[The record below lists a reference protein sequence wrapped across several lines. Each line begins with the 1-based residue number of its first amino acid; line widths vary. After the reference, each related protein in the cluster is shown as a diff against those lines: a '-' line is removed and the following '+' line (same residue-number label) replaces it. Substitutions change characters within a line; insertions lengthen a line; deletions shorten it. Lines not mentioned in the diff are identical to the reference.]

1 MIAKHVPM
9 RTLDKSNFGELA
21 SYITDAQ
28 SKDHRLG
35 QIRVTNC
42 EAATLP
48 AAIEEI
54 LATQHMNTRAKSDK
68 TYHLLVSFRAG
79 EQPDDET
86 LKAIEER
93 ICAGL
98 GYGEHQ
104 RVSAVH
110 NDTDNLHIHIAI
122 NKIHPTRNTMHEP
135 FQAYRTLGALCEV
148 MEKEYGL
155 EQDNHEPRR
164 KLSEGRAAD
173 MERHAGIESLV
184 GWIKREC
191 LEEIRGATSW
201 ADLHQVMRDNG
212 LELRERGNGLVV
224 EASDGTMVK
233 ASTLARDLSK
243 PKLEARLGPFEASAE
258 RKADKPKRSYQKA
271 PVRMRIDTTELYA
284 RYKDEQK
291 NLTAARAEA
300 LDKARRRKDRAV
312 EDAKRAGRLRRAAIK
327 LIGDGRQNKKL
338 LYAQASKALRDE
350 IQAIQKDYQRERQAL
365 YEAHSRRTWADWLKH
380 EATQGNDEAL
390 AALRAREAAKGLQGN
405 TVSGEGRAVPGHAPV
420 IDNITKKGTIIY
432 RAGSSAVRD
441 DGDRL
446 QVSSEA
452 TREGLQAAL
461 RLAMERYGNRITVNG
476 TADFKARIIRAAADS
491 QLPITFADPALESRR
506 QALLTKENTHDRPER
521 PAEHRGRAGRGAG
534 SPGQRAASDQ
544 HATGT
549 PAVARAGDERRSAAG
564 IHAGAVNRKPDV
576 GRIGRVPPPQSQHRL
591 RALSELGVVRIAG
604 GTEVLLPRDVS
615 RHLEQQGTQSNN
627 ALRRGVSWAGAG
639 LDKASPGLAAADK
652 YIAEREAKR
661 AKGFDIPK
669 HSRYTDGA
677 GGLSF
682 AGVRNVDGQ
691 TLALLKRDE
700 TVMVLPIDQATAR
713 RLSRI
718 AVGDPVSVTPRGSIK
733 TSKGR
738 SR

>member
-9 RTLDKSNFGELA
+9 RTLGKSNFGELA

-48 AAIEEI
+48 AAIEEV
-54 LATQHMNTRAKSDK
+54 LATQHMNTRAKGDK
-68 TYHLLVSFRAG
+68 TYHLLIGFPPG
-79 EQPDDET
+79 ESPAAEV
-86 LKAIEER
+86 LSEIENR
-93 ICAGL
+93 VCAAL

-104 RVSAVH
+104 RISAVH
-110 NDTDNLHIHIAI
+110 NDTDHLHIHIAI
-122 NKIHPTRNTMHEP
+122 NKIHPKRGTMHEP
-135 FQAYRTLGALCEV
+135 FQSYRTLGDICTTLE
-148 MEKEYGL
+148 EELGL
-155 EQDNHEPRR
+155 QRVNHISRR
-164 KLSEGRAAD
+164 TLSEGRAAD
-173 MERHAGIESLV
+173 MEQHSGIESLV

-191 LEEIRGATSW
+191 LEEIRGAMSW
-201 ADLHQVMRDNG
+201 AGLHQVMRDNG

-224 EASDGTMVK
+224 EASDGTTVK

-243 PKLEARLGPFEASAE
+243 PALERRLGPFEASAE

-312 EDAKRAGRLRRAAIK
+312 EDAKRANRLRRATIK
-327 LIGDGRQNKKL
+327 VVDSKGVSKKM
-338 LYAQASKALRDE
+338 LYSQASTALRSSLD
-350 IQAIQKDYQRERQAL
+350 AIHAEYTKEREKLYQGFQ
-365 YEAHSRRTWADWLKH
+365 RRTWADWLKS
-380 EATQGNDEAL
+380 EAMQGNPQAL
-390 AALRAREAAKGLQGN
+390 TALRARDAAKGLQGR
-405 TVSGEGRAVPGHAPV
+405 TLTGQGEAHGSTSQE

-432 RAGSSAVRD
+432 RAGQTAVRD
-441 DGDRL
+441 DGDKL
-446 QVSSEA
+446 QVS
-452 TREGLQAAL
+452 RENDQRGLQAAL
-461 RLAMERYGNRITVNG
+461 RMAAERYGSRITVTG
-476 TADFKARIIRAAADS
+476 DAEFKARIIHAAVDGRLS
-491 QLPITFADPALESRR
+491 ITFADPGLERRR
-506 QALLTKENTHDRPER
+506 QELLTQKEQANVRTDRANQRHER
-521 PAEHRGRAGRGAG
+521 GRSNRRGTGRAGSGAV
-534 SPGQRAASDQ
+534 
-544 HATGT
+544 TNNNT
-549 PAVARAGDERRSAAG
+549 ARAGAGRAAPGGDGRLAAG
-564 IHAGAVNRKPDV
+564 SGLAGKPDV
-576 GRIGRVPPPQSQHRL
+576 GRVGRNPPPQSQHRL
-591 RALSELGVVRIAG
+591 RTLSALGLVQLAG
-604 GTEVLLPRDVS
+604 RSEVLLPRDVS
-615 RHLEQQGTQSNN
+615 RHLEQQGTQPDNQ
-627 ALRRGVSWAGAG
+627 LRRNLFGPGV
-639 LDKASPGLAAADK
+639 KPEAAAAAEK
-652 YIAEREAKR
+652 YISERESKR

>member
-9 RTLDKSNFGELA
+9 RTLGKSNFGELA

-48 AAIEEI
+48 AAIEEV
-54 LATQHMNTRAKSDK
+54 LATQHMNTRAKGDK
-68 TYHLLVSFRAG
+68 TYHLLIGFPPG
-79 EQPDDET
+79 ESPAAEV
-86 LKAIEER
+86 LSEIENR
-93 ICAGL
+93 VCAAL

-104 RVSAVH
+104 RISAVH
-110 NDTDNLHIHIAI
+110 NDTDHLHIHIAI
-122 NKIHPTRNTMHEP
+122 NKIHPKRGTMHEP
-135 FQAYRTLGALCEV
+135 FQSYRTLGDICTTLE
-148 MEKEYGL
+148 EELGL
-155 EQDNHEPRR
+155 QRVNHISRR
-164 KLSEGRAAD
+164 TLSEGRAAD
-173 MERHAGIESLV
+173 MEQHSGIESLV

-191 LEEIRGATSW
+191 LEEIRGAMSW
-201 ADLHQVMRDNG
+201 AGLHQVMRDNG

-224 EASDGTMVK
+224 EASDGTTVK

-243 PKLEARLGPFEASAE
+243 PALEGRLGPFEASAE

-312 EDAKRAGRLRRAAIK
+312 EDAKRANRLRRATIK
-327 LIGDGRQNKKL
+327 VVDSKGVSKKM
-338 LYAQASKALRDE
+338 LYSQASTALRSSLD
-350 IQAIQKDYQRERQAL
+350 AIHAEYTKEREKLYQGFQ
-365 YEAHSRRTWADWLKH
+365 RRTWADWLKS
-380 EATQGNDEAL
+380 EAMQGNPQAL
-390 AALRAREAAKGLQGN
+390 TALRARDAAKGLQGR
-405 TVSGEGRAVPGHAPV
+405 TLTGQGEAHGSTSQE

-432 RAGSSAVRD
+432 RAGQTAVRD
-441 DGDRL
+441 DGDKL
-446 QVSSEA
+446 QVS
-452 TREGLQAAL
+452 RENDQRGLQAAL
-461 RLAMERYGNRITVNG
+461 RMAAERYGSRITVTG
-476 TADFKARIIRAAADS
+476 DAEFKARIIHAAVDGRLS
-491 QLPITFADPALESRR
+491 ITFADPGLERRR
-506 QALLTKENTHDRPER
+506 QELLTQKEQANVRTDRANQRHER
-521 PAEHRGRAGRGAG
+521 GRSNRRGTGRAGSGAV
-534 SPGQRAASDQ
+534 
-544 HATGT
+544 TNNNT
-549 PAVARAGDERRSAAG
+549 ARAGAGRAAPGGDGRLAAG
-564 IHAGAVNRKPDV
+564 SGLAGKPDV
-576 GRIGRVPPPQSQHRL
+576 GRVGRNPPPQSQHRL
-591 RALSELGVVRIAG
+591 RTLSALGLVQLAG
-604 GTEVLLPRDVS
+604 RSEVLLPRDVS
-615 RHLEQQGTQSNN
+615 RHLEQQGTQPDNQ
-627 ALRRGVSWAGAG
+627 LRRNLFGPGV
-639 LDKASPGLAAADK
+639 KPEAAAAAEK
-652 YIAEREAKR
+652 YISERESKR

>member
-9 RTLDKSNFGELA
+9 RTLGKSNFGELA

-48 AAIEEI
+48 AAIEEV
-54 LATQHMNTRAKSDK
+54 LATQHMNTRAKGDK
-68 TYHLLVSFRAG
+68 TYHLLIGFPPG
-79 EQPDDET
+79 ESPSAEV
-86 LKAIEER
+86 LSEIENR
-93 ICAGL
+93 VCAAL

-104 RVSAVH
+104 RISAVH
-110 NDTDNLHIHIAI
+110 NDTDHLHIHIAI
-122 NKIHPTRNTMHEP
+122 NKIHPKRGTMHEP
-135 FQAYRTLGALCEV
+135 FQSYRTLGDICTTLE
-148 MEKEYGL
+148 EELGL
-155 EQDNHEPRR
+155 QRVNHISRR
-164 KLSEGRAAD
+164 TLSEGRAAD
-173 MERHAGIESLV
+173 MEQHSGIESLV

-191 LEEIRGATSW
+191 LEEIRGAMSW
-201 ADLHQVMRDNG
+201 AGLHQVMRDNG

-224 EASDGTMVK
+224 EASDGTTVK

-243 PKLEARLGPFEASAE
+243 PALEGRLGPFEASAE

-312 EDAKRAGRLRRAAIK
+312 EDAKRANRLRRATIK
-327 LIGDGRQNKKL
+327 VVDSKGVSKKM
-338 LYAQASKALRDE
+338 LYSQASTALRSSLD
-350 IQAIQKDYQRERQAL
+350 AIHAEYTKEREKLYQGF
-365 YEAHSRRTWADWLKH
+365 HRRTWADWLKG
-380 EATQGNDEAL
+380 EAMQGNPEAL
-390 AALRAREAAKGLQGN
+390 TALRARDAAKGLQGH
-405 TVSGEGRAVPGHAPV
+405 TLTGQGEANGSTSPE

-432 RAGSSAVRD
+432 RAGQTAVRD
-441 DGDRL
+441 DGDKL
-446 QVSSEA
+446 QVS
-452 TREGLQAAL
+452 RENDQRGLQAAL
-461 RLAMERYGNRITVNG
+461 RMAAERYGSRITVTG
-476 TADFKARIIRAAADS
+476 DAEFKARIIHAAVDGRLS
-491 QLPITFADPALESRR
+491 ITFADPGLERRR
-506 QALLTKENTHDRPER
+506 QELLTQKEQANVRTDRINQRHER
-521 PAEHRGRAGRGAG
+521 GRSDRRGTGRAGSGAV
-534 SPGQRAASDQ
+534 
-544 HATGT
+544 TNNNT
-549 PAVARAGDERRSAAG
+549 ARAGAGRAAPGGDGRLAAG
-564 IHAGAVNRKPDV
+564 SGLAGKPDV
-576 GRIGRVPPPQSQHRL
+576 GRVGRNPPPQSQHRL
-591 RALSELGVVRIAG
+591 RTLSALGLVQLAG
-604 GTEVLLPRDVS
+604 RSEVLLPRDVS
-615 RHLEQQGTQSNN
+615 RHLEQQGTQPDNQ
-627 ALRRGVSWAGAG
+627 LRRNLFGPGV
-639 LDKASPGLAAADK
+639 KPEAAAAAEN
-652 YIAEREAKR
+652 YISERESKR

-669 HSRYTDGA
+669 HSSYTDGA

>member
-9 RTLDKSNFGELA
+9 RTLGKSNFGDLA
-21 SYITDAQ
+21 RYITDAQ

-35 QIRVTNC
+35 QVRVTNC

-48 AAIEEI
+48 AAIEEV

-68 TYHLLVSFRAG
+68 TYHLIVSFRAG

-93 ICAGL
+93 ICGGL

-122 NKIHPTRNTMHEP
+122 NKIHPKRGTLHEP
-135 FQAYRTLGALCEV
+135 YYSHRTLSDLCETL
-148 MEKEYGL
+148 ERDYGL
-155 EQDNHEPRR
+155 ERDNHMPNQR
-164 KLSEGRAAD
+164 GAAARAAD

-224 EASDGTMVK
+224 EASDGTTVK

-243 PKLEARLGPFEASAE
+243 PALEGRLGPFEASAE

-300 LDKARRRKDRAV
+300 LNKARRRKDRAV
-312 EDAKRAGRLRRAAIK
+312 EDAKRANRLRRATIK
-327 LIGDGRQNKKL
+327 VVDSKGVSKKM
-338 LYAQASKALRDE
+338 LYSQASAALRSSLD
-350 IQAIQKDYQRERQAL
+350 AIHAEYTKEREKLYQGFQ
-365 YEAHSRRTWADWLKH
+365 RRTWADWLKN
-380 EATQGNDEAL
+380 EAMQGNPQAL
-390 AALRAREAAKGLQGN
+390 TALRARDAAKGLQGH
-405 TVSGEGRAVPGHAPV
+405 TLTGHGEAHGSTSQE

-432 RAGSSAVRD
+432 RAGQTAVRD
-441 DGDRL
+441 DGAKL
-446 QVSSEA
+446 QVS
-452 TREGLQAAL
+452 RENDQRGLQAAL
-461 RLAMERYGNRITVNG
+461 RMAAERYGSRITVTG
-476 TADFKARIIRAAADS
+476 DAEFKARIIHAAVDGRLS
-491 QLPITFADPALESRR
+491 ITFADPGLERRR
-506 QALLTKENTHDRPER
+506 QELLTQKEQANVRTDRANQRHER
-521 PAEHRGRAGRGAG
+521 GRSDRRGTGRAGSGAV
-534 SPGQRAASDQ
+534 
-544 HATGT
+544 TNNNT
-549 PAVARAGDERRSAAG
+549 ARAGAGRAAPGGDGRLAAG
-564 IHAGAVNRKPDV
+564 SGLAGKPDV
-576 GRIGRVPPPQSQHRL
+576 GRVGRKPPPQSQHRL
-591 RALSELGVVRIAG
+591 RTLSALGLVQLAG
-604 GTEVLLPRDVS
+604 RSEVLLPRDVS
-615 RHLEQQGTQSNN
+615 RHLEQQGTQPDNQ
-627 ALRRGVSWAGAG
+627 LRRNLFGPGV
-639 LDKASPGLAAADK
+639 KPEAAAAAEK
-652 YIAEREAKR
+652 YISERESKR

>member
-9 RTLDKSNFGELA
+9 RTLGKSNFGELA

-35 QIRVTNC
+35 QVRVTNC

-48 AAIEEI
+48 AAIEEV

-68 TYHLLVSFRAG
+68 TYHLIVSFRAG

-122 NKIHPTRNTMHEP
+122 NKIHPKRGTLHEP
-135 FQAYRTLGALCEV
+135 YYSHRTLSDLCET
-148 MEKEYGL
+148 L
-155 EQDNHEPRR
+155 ERDYDLERDNHMPNQRG
-164 KLSEGRAAD
+164 SAARAAD

-224 EASDGTMVK
+224 EASDGTTVK
-233 ASTLARDLSK
+233 ASTLARNLSK
-243 PKLEARLGPFEASAE
+243 PALEGRLGPFEASAE
-258 RKADKPKRSYQKA
+258 RKAGKPKRSYQKA

-300 LDKARRRKDRAV
+300 LNKARRRKDRAV
-312 EDAKRAGRLRRAAIK
+312 EDAKRANRLRRATIK
-327 LIGDGRQNKKL
+327 VVDSKGVSKKM
-338 LYAQASKALRDE
+338 LYSQASAALRSSLD
-350 IQAIQKDYQRERQAL
+350 AIHTEYTKEREKLYQGFQ
-365 YEAHSRRTWADWLKH
+365 RRTWADWLKS
-380 EATQGNDEAL
+380 EAMQGNPQAL
-390 AALRAREAAKGLQGN
+390 AALRARDAAKGLQGH
-405 TVSGEGRAVPGHAPV
+405 TLTGQGEARGSTSQE

-432 RAGSSAVRD
+432 RAGQTAVRD
-441 DGDRL
+441 DGDKL
-446 QVSSEA
+446 QVS
-452 TREGLQAAL
+452 RENDQRGLQAAL
-461 RLAMERYGNRITVNG
+461 RMAAERYGSRITVTGN
-476 TADFKARIIRAAADS
+476 AEFKARIIHAAVDGRLS
-491 QLPITFADPALESRR
+491 ITFADPGLERRR
-506 QALLTKENTHDRPER
+506 QELLTQKEQANVRTDRANQRHER
-521 PAEHRGRAGRGAG
+521 GRSDRRGTGRAGSGTVTNNNTARSGAG
-534 SPGQRAASDQ
+534 RAAP
-544 HATGT
+544 G
-549 PAVARAGDERRSAAG
+549 GDGRLAAG
-564 IHAGAVNRKPDV
+564 SGLAGKPDV
-576 GRIGRVPPPQSQHRL
+576 GRVGRNPPPQSQHRL
-591 RALSELGVVRIAG
+591 RTLSALGLVQLAG
-604 GTEVLLPRDVS
+604 RSEVLLPRDVS
-615 RHLEQQGTQSNN
+615 RHLEQQGTQPDNQ
-627 ALRRGVSWAGAG
+627 LRRNLFGPGVKPEAV
-639 LDKASPGLAAADK
+639 AAAEK
-652 YIAEREAKR
+652 YISERESKR

-700 TVMVLPIDQATAR
+700 TVMVLPIDKATAR

>member
-9 RTLDKSNFGELA
+9 RTLGKSNFGELA

-35 QIRVTNC
+35 QVRVTNC

-48 AAIEEI
+48 AAIEEV

-68 TYHLLVSFRAG
+68 TYHLIVSFRAG

-122 NKIHPTRNTMHEP
+122 NKIHPKRGTLHEP
-135 FQAYRTLGALCEV
+135 YYSHRTLSDLCET
-148 MEKEYGL
+148 L
-155 EQDNHEPRR
+155 ERDYDLERDNHMPNQR
-164 KLSEGRAAD
+164 GAAARAAD

-224 EASDGTMVK
+224 ESSDGTMVK

-243 PKLEARLGPFEASAE
+243 PALEGRLGPFEASAE
-258 RKADKPKRSYQKA
+258 RKADKPKRTYQKA

-284 RYKDEQK
+284 RYKNEQK

-312 EDAKRAGRLRRAAIK
+312 EDAKRANRLRRATIK
-327 LIGDGRQNKKL
+327 VVDSKGVSKKM
-338 LYAQASKALRDE
+338 LYSQASAALRSSLD
-350 IQAIQKDYQRERQAL
+350 AIHAEYTKEREKLYQGFQ
-365 YEAHSRRTWADWLKH
+365 RRTWADWLKG
-380 EATQGNDEAL
+380 EAMQGNPEAL
-390 AALRAREAAKGLQGN
+390 TALRARDAAKGLQGH
-405 TVSGEGRAVPGHAPV
+405 TLTGQGEANGSTSQE

-432 RAGSSAVRD
+432 RAGQTAVRD
-441 DGDRL
+441 DGDKL
-446 QVSSEA
+446 QVS
-452 TREGLQAAL
+452 RENDQRGLQAAL
-461 RLAMERYGNRITVNG
+461 RMAAERYGSRITVTG
-476 TADFKARIIRAAADS
+476 DAEFKARIIHAAVDGRLS
-491 QLPITFADPALESRR
+491 ITFADPGLERRR
-506 QALLTKENTHDRPER
+506 QELLTQKEQANVRTDRANQRHER
-521 PAEHRGRAGRGAG
+521 GRSDRRGTGRAGSGAV
-534 SPGQRAASDQ
+534 
-544 HATGT
+544 TNNNT
-549 PAVARAGDERRSAAG
+549 ARAGAGRAAPGGDGRLAAG
-564 IHAGAVNRKPDV
+564 SGLAGKPDV
-576 GRIGRVPPPQSQHRL
+576 GRVGRNPPPQSQHRL
-591 RALSELGVVRIAG
+591 RTLSALGLVQLAG
-604 GTEVLLPRDVS
+604 RSEVLLPRDVS
-615 RHLEQQGTQSNN
+615 RHLEQQGTQPDNQ
-627 ALRRGVSWAGAG
+627 LRRNLFGPGV
-639 LDKASPGLAAADK
+639 KPEAAAAAEK
-652 YIAEREAKR
+652 YISERESKR

>member
-9 RTLDKSNFGELA
+9 RTVGKSNFGELA

-35 QIRVTNC
+35 QVRVTNC

-48 AAIEEI
+48 AAIEEV

-68 TYHLLVSFRAG
+68 TYHLIVSFRAG

-122 NKIHPTRNTMHEP
+122 NKIHPKRGTLHEP
-135 FQAYRTLGALCEV
+135 YYSHRTLSDLCET
-148 MEKEYGL
+148 L
-155 EQDNHEPRR
+155 ERDYDLERDNHMPNQRG
-164 KLSEGRAAD
+164 SAARAAD

-224 EASDGTMVK
+224 EASDGTTVK
-233 ASTLARDLSK
+233 ASTLARNLSK
-243 PKLEARLGPFEASAE
+243 PALEGRLGPFEASAE
-258 RKADKPKRSYQKA
+258 RKAGKPKRSYQKA

-291 NLTAARAEA
+291 NLTAARAKA

-312 EDAKRAGRLRRAAIK
+312 EDAKRANRLRRATIK
-327 LIGDGRQNKKL
+327 VVDSKGVSKKM
-338 LYAQASKALRDE
+338 LYSQASAALRSSLD
-350 IQAIQKDYQRERQAL
+350 AIHAEYKKEREKLYQGFQ
-365 YEAHSRRTWADWLKH
+365 RRTWADWLKS
-380 EATQGNDEAL
+380 EAMQGNPQAL
-390 AALRAREAAKGLQGN
+390 AALRARDAAKGLQGH
-405 TVSGEGRAVPGHAPV
+405 TLTGQGEAHGSTSQE

-432 RAGSSAVRD
+432 RAGQTAVRD
-441 DGDRL
+441 DGDKL
-446 QVSSEA
+446 QVS
-452 TREGLQAAL
+452 RENDQRGLQAAL
-461 RLAMERYGNRITVNG
+461 RMAAERYGSRITVTG
-476 TADFKARIIRAAADS
+476 DAEFKARIIHAAVDGRLS
-491 QLPITFADPALESRR
+491 ITFADPGLERRR
-506 QALLTKENTHDRPER
+506 QELLTQKEQANVRTDRANQRHER
-521 PAEHRGRAGRGAG
+521 GRSDRRGTGRAGSGAV
-534 SPGQRAASDQ
+534 
-544 HATGT
+544 TNNNT
-549 PAVARAGDERRSAAG
+549 ARAGAGRAAPGGDGRLAAG
-564 IHAGAVNRKPDV
+564 SGLAGKPDV
-576 GRIGRVPPPQSQHRL
+576 GRVGRNPPPQSQHRL
-591 RALSELGVVRIAG
+591 RTLSALGLVQLAG
-604 GTEVLLPRDVS
+604 RSEVLLPRDVS
-615 RHLEQQGTQSNN
+615 RHLEQQGTQPDNQ
-627 ALRRGVSWAGAG
+627 LRRNLFGPGV
-639 LDKASPGLAAADK
+639 KPEAAAAAEK
-652 YIAEREAKR
+652 YISERESKR

-700 TVMVLPIDQATAR
+700 TVMVLPIDKATAR

>member
-9 RTLDKSNFGELA
+9 RTLGKSNFGELA

-48 AAIEEI
+48 AAIEEV
-54 LATQHMNTRAKSDK
+54 LATQHMNTRAKGDK
-68 TYHLLVSFRAG
+68 TYHLLIGFPPG
-79 EQPDDET
+79 ESPAAEV
-86 LKAIEER
+86 LSEIENR
-93 ICAGL
+93 VCAAL

-104 RVSAVH
+104 RISAVH
-110 NDTDNLHIHIAI
+110 NDTDHLHIHIAI
-122 NKIHPTRNTMHEP
+122 NKIHPKRGTMHEP
-135 FQAYRTLGALCEV
+135 FQSYRTLGDICTTLE
-148 MEKEYGL
+148 EELGL
-155 EQDNHEPRR
+155 QRVNHISRR
-164 KLSEGRAAD
+164 TLSEGRAAD
-173 MERHAGIESLV
+173 MEQHSGIESLV

-191 LEEIRGATSW
+191 LEEIRGAMSW
-201 ADLHQVMRDNG
+201 AGLHQVMRDNG

-224 EASDGTMVK
+224 EASDGTTIK

-243 PKLEARLGPFEASAE
+243 PALEGRLGPFEASAE

-271 PVRMRIDTTELYA
+271 PVRIRIDTTELYA

-312 EDAKRAGRLRRAAIK
+312 EDAKRANRLRRATIK
-327 LIGDGRQNKKL
+327 VVDSKGVSKKM
-338 LYAQASKALRDE
+338 LYSQASTALRSSLD
-350 IQAIQKDYQRERQAL
+350 AIHAEYTKEREKLYQGFQ
-365 YEAHSRRTWADWLKH
+365 RRTWADWLKS
-380 EATQGNDEAL
+380 EAMQGNPQAL
-390 AALRAREAAKGLQGN
+390 TALRARDAAKGLQGR
-405 TVSGEGRAVPGHAPV
+405 TLTGQGEAHGSTSQE

-432 RAGSSAVRD
+432 RAGQTAVRD
-441 DGDRL
+441 DGDKL
-446 QVSSEA
+446 QVS
-452 TREGLQAAL
+452 RENDQRGLQAAL
-461 RLAMERYGNRITVNG
+461 RMAAERYGSRITVTG
-476 TADFKARIIRAAADS
+476 DAEFKARIIHAAVDGRLS
-491 QLPITFADPALESRR
+491 ITFADPGLERRR
-506 QALLTKENTHDRPER
+506 QELLTQKEQANVRTDRANQRHER
-521 PAEHRGRAGRGAG
+521 GRSDRRSTGRAGSGAVTNNN
-534 SPGQRAASDQ
+534 AAR
-544 HATGT
+544 
-549 PAVARAGDERRSAAG
+549 ARAGRAAPGGDGRLAAG
-564 IHAGAVNRKPDV
+564 SGLAGKPDV
-576 GRIGRVPPPQSQHRL
+576 GRVGRNPPPQSQHRL
-591 RALSELGVVRIAG
+591 RTLSALGLVQLAG
-604 GTEVLLPRDVS
+604 RSEVLLPRDVS
-615 RHLEQQGTQSNN
+615 RHLEQQGTQSDNQ
-627 ALRRGVSWAGAG
+627 LRRNLFGSGVKPEAV
-639 LDKASPGLAAADK
+639 AAAEK
-652 YIAEREAKR
+652 YISERESKR

>member
-9 RTLDKSNFGELA
+9 RTLGKSNFGELA
-21 SYITDAQ
+21 RYITDAQ

-35 QIRVTNC
+35 QVRVTNC

-48 AAIEEI
+48 AAIEEV

-243 PKLEARLGPFEASAE
+243 PALEGRLGPFEASAE

-312 EDAKRAGRLRRAAIK
+312 EDAKRANRLRRATIK
-327 LIGDGRQNKKL
+327 VVDSKGVSKKM
-338 LYAQASKALRDE
+338 LYSQASAALRSSLD
-350 IQAIQKDYQRERQAL
+350 AIHAEYKKEREKLYQGFQ
-365 YEAHSRRTWADWLKH
+365 RRTWADWLKS
-380 EATQGNDEAL
+380 EAMQGNPQAL
-390 AALRAREAAKGLQGN
+390 AALRARDAAKGLQGH
-405 TVSGEGRAVPGHAPV
+405 TLTGQGEARGSTSQE

-432 RAGSSAVRD
+432 RAGQTAVRD
-441 DGDRL
+441 DGDKL
-446 QVSSEA
+446 QVS
-452 TREGLQAAL
+452 RENDQRGLQAAL
-461 RLAMERYGNRITVNG
+461 RMAAERYGSRITVTG
-476 TADFKARIIRAAADS
+476 DAEFKARIIHAAVDGRLS
-491 QLPITFADPALESRR
+491 ITFADPGLERRR
-506 QALLTKENTHDRPER
+506 QELLTQKEQANVRTDRANQRHER
-521 PAEHRGRAGRGAG
+521 GRSDRRGTGRAGSGAV
-534 SPGQRAASDQ
+534 
-544 HATGT
+544 TNNNT
-549 PAVARAGDERRSAAG
+549 ARAGAGRAAPGGDGRLAAG
-564 IHAGAVNRKPDV
+564 SGLAGKPDV
-576 GRIGRVPPPQSQHRL
+576 GRVGRNPPPQSQHRL
-591 RALSELGVVRIAG
+591 RTLSALGLVQLAG
-604 GTEVLLPRDVS
+604 RSEVLLPRDVS
-615 RHLEQQGTQSNN
+615 RHLEQQGTQPDNQ
-627 ALRRGVSWAGAG
+627 LRRNLFGPGVKPEAV
-639 LDKASPGLAAADK
+639 AAAEK
-652 YIAEREAKR
+652 YISERESKR

-713 RLSRI
+713 RLSRL

>member
-9 RTLDKSNFGELA
+9 RTLGKSNFGDLA
-21 SYITDAQ
+21 RYITDAQ

-35 QIRVTNC
+35 QVRVTNC

-48 AAIEEI
+48 AAIEEV

-68 TYHLLVSFRAG
+68 TYHLIVSFRAG

-93 ICAGL
+93 ICGGL

-122 NKIHPTRNTMHEP
+122 NKIHPKRGTLHEP
-135 FQAYRTLGALCEV
+135 YYSHRTLSDLCETL
-148 MEKEYGL
+148 ERDYGL
-155 EQDNHEPRR
+155 ERDNHMPNQR
-164 KLSEGRAAD
+164 GAAARAAD

-224 EASDGTMVK
+224 EASDGTTVK

-243 PKLEARLGPFEASAE
+243 PALEGRLGPFEASAE

-300 LDKARRRKDRAV
+300 LNKARRRKDRAV
-312 EDAKRAGRLRRAAIK
+312 EDAKRANRLRRATIK
-327 LIGDGRQNKKL
+327 VVDSKGVSKKM
-338 LYAQASKALRDE
+338 LYSQASAALRSSLD
-350 IQAIQKDYQRERQAL
+350 AIHAEYTKEREKLYQGFQ
-365 YEAHSRRTWADWLKH
+365 RRTWADWLKN
-380 EATQGNDEAL
+380 EAMQGNPQAL
-390 AALRAREAAKGLQGN
+390 TALRARDAAKGLQGH
-405 TVSGEGRAVPGHAPV
+405 TLTGHGEAHGSTSQE

-432 RAGSSAVRD
+432 RAGQTAVRD
-441 DGDRL
+441 DGAKL
-446 QVSSEA
+446 QVS
-452 TREGLQAAL
+452 RENDQRGLQAAL
-461 RLAMERYGNRITVNG
+461 RMAAERYGSRITVTG
-476 TADFKARIIRAAADS
+476 DAEFKARIIHAAVDGRLS
-491 QLPITFADPALESRR
+491 ITFADPGLERRR
-506 QALLTKENTHDRPER
+506 QELLTQKEQANVRTDRANQRHER
-521 PAEHRGRAGRGAG
+521 GRSDRRGTGRAGSGAV
-534 SPGQRAASDQ
+534 
-544 HATGT
+544 TNNNT
-549 PAVARAGDERRSAAG
+549 ARAGAGRAAPGGDGRLAAG
-564 IHAGAVNRKPDV
+564 SGLAGKPDV
-576 GRIGRVPPPQSQHRL
+576 GRVGRNPPPQSQHRL
-591 RALSELGVVRIAG
+591 RTLSALGLVQLAG
-604 GTEVLLPRDVS
+604 RSEVLLPRDVS
-615 RHLEQQGTQSNN
+615 RHLEQQGTQPDNQ
-627 ALRRGVSWAGAG
+627 LRRNLFGPGV
-639 LDKASPGLAAADK
+639 KPEAAAAAEK
-652 YIAEREAKR
+652 YISERESKR

>member
-9 RTLDKSNFGELA
+9 RTLGKSNFGDLA
-21 SYITDAQ
+21 RYITDAQ

-35 QIRVTNC
+35 QVRVTNC

-48 AAIEEI
+48 AAIEEV

-68 TYHLLVSFRAG
+68 TYHLIVSFRAG

-93 ICAGL
+93 ICGGL

-122 NKIHPTRNTMHEP
+122 NKIHPKRGTLHEP
-135 FQAYRTLGALCEV
+135 YYSHRTLSDLCETL
-148 MEKEYGL
+148 ERDYGL
-155 EQDNHEPRR
+155 ERDNHMPNQR
-164 KLSEGRAAD
+164 GAAARAAD

-224 EASDGTMVK
+224 EASDGTTVK

-243 PKLEARLGPFEASAE
+243 PALEGRLGPFEASAE
-258 RKADKPKRSYQKA
+258 RKADRPKRSYQKA

-300 LDKARRRKDRAV
+300 LNKARRRKDRAV
-312 EDAKRAGRLRRAAIK
+312 EDAKRANRLRRATIK
-327 LIGDGRQNKKL
+327 VVDSKGVSKKM
-338 LYAQASKALRDE
+338 LYSQASAALRSSLD
-350 IQAIQKDYQRERQAL
+350 AIHAEYTKEREKLYQGFQ
-365 YEAHSRRTWADWLKH
+365 RRTWADWLKN
-380 EATQGNDEAL
+380 EAMQGNPQAL
-390 AALRAREAAKGLQGN
+390 TALRARDAAKGLQGH
-405 TVSGEGRAVPGHAPV
+405 TLTGHGEAHGSTSQE

-432 RAGSSAVRD
+432 RAGQTAVRD
-441 DGDRL
+441 DGAKL
-446 QVSSEA
+446 QVS
-452 TREGLQAAL
+452 RENDQRGLQAAL
-461 RLAMERYGNRITVNG
+461 RMAAERYGSRITVTG
-476 TADFKARIIRAAADS
+476 DAEFKARIIHAAVDGRLS
-491 QLPITFADPALESRR
+491 ITFADPGLERRR
-506 QALLTKENTHDRPER
+506 QELLTQKEQANVRTDRANQRHER
-521 PAEHRGRAGRGAG
+521 GRSDRRGTGRAGSGAV
-534 SPGQRAASDQ
+534 
-544 HATGT
+544 TNNNT
-549 PAVARAGDERRSAAG
+549 ARAGAGRAAPG
-564 IHAGAVNRKPDV
+564 GDGRLVAGSGLAGKPDV
-576 GRIGRVPPPQSQHRL
+576 GRVGRNPPPQSQHRL
-591 RALSELGVVRIAG
+591 RTLSALGLVQLAG
-604 GTEVLLPRDVS
+604 RSEVLLPRDVS
-615 RHLEQQGTQSNN
+615 RHLEQQGTQPDNQ
-627 ALRRGVSWAGAG
+627 LRRNLFGPGV
-639 LDKASPGLAAADK
+639 KPEAAAAAEK
-652 YIAEREAKR
+652 YISERESKR

>member
-9 RTLDKSNFGELA
+9 RTLGKSNFGELA
-21 SYITDAQ
+21 RYITDAQ

-35 QIRVTNC
+35 QVRVTNC

-48 AAIEEI
+48 AAIEEV

-243 PKLEARLGPFEASAE
+243 PALEGRLGPFEASAE

-312 EDAKRAGRLRRAAIK
+312 EDAKRANRLRRATIK
-327 LIGDGRQNKKL
+327 VVDSKGVSKKM
-338 LYAQASKALRDE
+338 LYSQASAALRSSLD
-350 IQAIQKDYQRERQAL
+350 AIHAEYKKEREKLYQGFQ
-365 YEAHSRRTWADWLKH
+365 RRTWADWLKS
-380 EATQGNDEAL
+380 EAMQGNPQAL
-390 AALRAREAAKGLQGN
+390 AALRARDAAKGLQGH
-405 TVSGEGRAVPGHAPV
+405 TLTGQGEARGSTSQE

-432 RAGSSAVRD
+432 RAGQTAVRD
-441 DGDRL
+441 DGDKL
-446 QVSSEA
+446 QVS
-452 TREGLQAAL
+452 RENDQRGLQAAL
-461 RLAMERYGNRITVNG
+461 RMAAERYGSRITVTGN
-476 TADFKARIIRAAADS
+476 AEFKARIIHAAVDGRLS
-491 QLPITFADPALESRR
+491 ITFADPGLERRR
-506 QALLTKENTHDRPER
+506 QELLTQKEQANVRTDRANQRHER
-521 PAEHRGRAGRGAG
+521 GRSDRRGTGRAGSGAV
-534 SPGQRAASDQ
+534 
-544 HATGT
+544 TNNGT
-549 PAVARAGDERRSAAG
+549 ARAGAGRAAPGGDGRLAAG
-564 IHAGAVNRKPDV
+564 SGLAGKPDV
-576 GRIGRVPPPQSQHRL
+576 GRVGRNPPPQSQHRL
-591 RALSELGVVRIAG
+591 RTLSALGLVQLAG
-604 GTEVLLPRDVS
+604 RSEVLLPRDVS
-615 RHLEQQGTQSNN
+615 RHLEQQGTQPDNQ
-627 ALRRGVSWAGAG
+627 LRRNLFGPGV
-639 LDKASPGLAAADK
+639 KPEAAAAAEK
-652 YIAEREAKR
+652 YISERESKR

>member
-9 RTLDKSNFGELA
+9 RTLGKSNFGELA

-243 PKLEARLGPFEASAE
+243 PALEGRLGPFEASAE

-312 EDAKRAGRLRRAAIK
+312 EDAKRANRLRRATIK
-327 LIGDGRQNKKL
+327 VVDSKGVSKKM
-338 LYAQASKALRDE
+338 LYSQASAALRSSLD
-350 IQAIQKDYQRERQAL
+350 AIHAEYKKEREKLYQGFQ
-365 YEAHSRRTWADWLKH
+365 RRTWADWLKS
-380 EATQGNDEAL
+380 EAMQGNPQAL
-390 AALRAREAAKGLQGN
+390 AALRARDAAKGLQGH
-405 TVSGEGRAVPGHAPV
+405 TLTGQGEARGSTSQE

-432 RAGSSAVRD
+432 RAGQTAVRD
-441 DGDRL
+441 DGDKL
-446 QVSSEA
+446 QVS
-452 TREGLQAAL
+452 RENDQRGLQAAL
-461 RLAMERYGNRITVNG
+461 RMAAERYGSRITVTG
-476 TADFKARIIRAAADS
+476 DAEFKARIIHAAVDGRLS
-491 QLPITFADPALESRR
+491 ITFADPGLERRR
-506 QALLTKENTHDRPER
+506 QELLTQKEQANVRTDRANQRHER
-521 PAEHRGRAGRGAG
+521 GRSDRRGTGRAGSGAV
-534 SPGQRAASDQ
+534 
-544 HATGT
+544 TNNNT
-549 PAVARAGDERRSAAG
+549 ARAGAGRAAPGGDRRLAAG
-564 IHAGAVNRKPDV
+564 SGLAGKPDV
-576 GRIGRVPPPQSQHRL
+576 GRVGRNPPPQSQHRL
-591 RALSELGVVRIAG
+591 RTLSALGLVQLAG
-604 GTEVLLPRDVS
+604 RSEVLLPRDVS
-615 RHLEQQGTQSNN
+615 RHLEQQGTQPDNQ
-627 ALRRGVSWAGAG
+627 LRRNLFGPGV
-639 LDKASPGLAAADK
+639 KPEAAAAAEK
-652 YIAEREAKR
+652 YISERESKR